1 MDDLTSRCEKLSLSV
16 REGRRVKL
24 SNHQRASEHVL
35 AAKFLTRRAL
45 NMEAV
50 ARTFRPLWR
59 TKESFQITNAG
70 NNILLFA
77 FDLEVD
83 VEKVLIGEPWSF
95 DRHLV
100 VFQRFDGS
108 KPLKELDFKS
118 SSFWVQLYD
127 LPYQFLTPEA
137 AVEIGETIGPVT
149 VSRDTNEMKGGTFM
163 RVRVSV
169 DISRPLCRGR
179 KVSFDEETESW
190 VSFKYERLPNICFWC
205 GMLSHDDKDCDLW
218 LGSKGTLPTESQQFG
233 HWIRASQFSPGR
245 RQTIEVKGFG
255 EGMYQPSS
263 YKGTAL
269 PTQRQRKE
277 VVPSR
282 PLLQEGG
289 QDVDGGS
296 SQSPVMLPES
306 DGQARLEENTGS
318 PRFAAISVPKISGAD
333 FEEILKDIDSE
344 ILEDHHDHL
353 PVVTEIIQQLN
364 KSAGHSNSVK
374 QNTESQVV
382 LGEGISK
389 IIDKGEMGTGQ
400 TRERFQM
407 GWVEE
412 KDNNKGKKTAGKK
425 MFQETLMK

>member
-1 MDDLTSRCEKLSLSV
+1 
-16 REGRRVKL
+16 
-24 SNHQRASEHVL
+24 
-35 AAKFLTRRAL
+35 
-45 NMEAV
+45 
-50 ARTFRPLWR
+50 
-59 TKESFQITNAG
+59 
-70 NNILLFA
+70 
-77 FDLEVD
+77 
-83 VEKVLIGEPWSF
+83 
-95 DRHLV
+95 
-100 VFQRFDGS
+100 
-108 KPLKELDFKS
+108 
-118 SSFWVQLYD
+118 
-127 LPYQFLTPEA
+127 
-137 AVEIGETIGPVT
+137 
-149 VSRDTNEMKGGTFM
+149 
-163 RVRVSV
+163 
-169 DISRPLCRGR
+169 
-179 KVSFDEETESW
+179 
-190 VSFKYERLPNICFWC
+190 
-205 GMLSHDDKDCDLW
+205 
-218 LGSKGTLPTESQQFG
+218 
-233 HWIRASQFSPGR
+233 
-245 RQTIEVKGFG
+245 
-255 EGMYQPSS
+255 MYQPSS

-425 MFQETLMK
+425 VGLKNAQAQNKASGGPNRKPNDSPGPKKGSWTRILHKPKECMEIEAHGIEVGIKRKTEGPEGLQEERGDVEKKQKVDEETKQLSMLFATHLGAAEVAKQPRWAQ